1 MCLISDIMYY
11 FLASPVSRNND
22 DDDMPVLWSHNDEWV
37 EGESGV
43 KMVEIVTCQ
52 GELGWAGESFTISSP
67 VSIRA
72 NQDNRPEMPSVTD
85 LHFPSLHTHPL
96 HCNMVHF

>member
-1 MCLISDIMYY
+1 MKKFDTMPFMCLISDIMYIV

-22 DDDMPVLWSHNDEWV
+22 DDDMPELWSHNDEWV

-52 GELGWAGESFTISSP
+52 GELGWAGE
-67 VSIRA
+67 
-72 NQDNRPEMPSVTD
+72 
-85 LHFPSLHTHPL
+85 
-96 HCNMVHF
+96 

>member
-1 MCLISDIMYY
+1 
-11 FLASPVSRNND
+11 
-22 DDDMPVLWSHNDEWV
+22 MPVLWSHNDEWV

-72 NQDNRPEMPSVTD
+72 NQDNTPEMPSVID
-85 LHFPSLHTHPL
+85 LHPPPISPHTFSPFNGPL
-96 HCNMVHF
+96 QHGTFLDLFEIFLC